1 MASNM
6 RWCIS
11 DDRLSEGSK
20 YEAMA
25 GSSGDENNVN
35 MVGQQNGTKEIAKT
49 TIDTSS
55 PYYLHPSDHPGLI
68 FVTHPLSENGDN
80 YFTWRHSFLNASHS
94 KNEADV
100 VDGTIEKPDDASS
113 DFQAWIQCNAVVL
126 AWLTNAL
133 AKELQGNA
141 THAET
146 AREVWQDLEERFTQ
160 GIAPRVYE
168 LKRAIVLLQQE
179 KASVASYY
187 GKLKSVW
194 GELQGLNPTPICK
207 CGCTC
212 GAAKKMQIMREEEKV
227 FDFLMGL
234 DEAYTTV
241 RSQILSIDPLP
252 NIGRAYA
259 IAAQEEK
266 QRSIAASRTP
276 TIEAAALLT
285 KRSDSQM
292 KGNGS
297 GRRNQFPPCP
307 HCGKTNHSQEYC
319 FKVIGYPSDW
329 RKPGKGNSSRADHKQ
344 TNSSNAA
351 FTAKMDGENL
361 LIPGLTPSQQ
371 QQLMALLNGQ
381 EAPGGN
387 PSANM
392 ATSNFSGKTEN
403 GWIVDT
409 GATNHI
415 THDVNS
421 LSNVEQQHNI
431 PPVQI
436 PDGKTIHVHA
446 LRQINLGNRLILD
459 QVLGVPDFCFNLMS
473 VSKLTRDLNCTLTF
487 WQNFFVIQDL
497 HSRRLIGVGRERNGL
512 YYLEPI
518 KGGKALTARNT
529 ISANMWHLRLGH
541 LPVNCISLIPDLS
554 VSFDCKKTSFCDVC
568 YKAKQTRL
576 SFPLSM
582 NKTQHVFDLIHCDIW
597 GPYKTKSIYGCHF
610 FLTIVDD
617 FSRATWVFLMT
628 HKSETKEYLLQFFN
642 WVHTQF
648 HMDIKALR
656 TDNGLEFSH
665 RDLMSYYSD
674 HGMEHQT
681 SCTDTP
687 RKNGVVERK
696 HLHLLEVARALRF
709 QANLPIFFWG
719 ECVLTAA
726 YLINRMPLST
736 LKDRTPYEILLG
748 KKPTYEHLRNFGC
761 LCYGHVNSKPRDK
774 FAPRAKPGIFVGYPN
789 GQKGYRIYD
798 LESKRIYVSRDVQFL
813 EGIYPY
819 TKSSLG
825 ESRQVS
831 NEEPDA
837 GNIPLSTD
845 LCTDPVEEP
854 VMESIATEPISPDI
868 EVGCSESD
876 ESTPTVENQ
885 QAATLPSKRQR
896 QVSRTNS
903 DRICKLK
910 NYLDTKFHIKN
921 LGKLKYFL
929 GIEVARSP
937 AGIFLSQRKYV
948 LDILAECWAGCPM
961 TRKSTT
967 GYIIFLGSSPVSWRA
982 KKQTV
987 VSHSSASDDRLSE
1000 GSKYEAMAGSSG
1012 DENNVNMVGQQK

>member
-1 MASNM
+1 
-6 RWCIS
+6 
-11 DDRLSEGSK
+11 
-20 YEAMA
+20 
-25 GSSGDENNVN
+25 
-35 MVGQQNGTKEIAKT
+35 
-49 TIDTSS
+49 
-55 PYYLHPSDHPGLI
+55 
-68 FVTHPLSENGDN
+68 
-80 YFTWRHSFLNASHS
+80 
-94 KNEADV
+94 
-100 VDGTIEKPDDASS
+100 
-113 DFQAWIQCNAVVL
+113 
-126 AWLTNAL
+126 
-133 AKELQGNA
+133 
-141 THAET
+141 
-146 AREVWQDLEERFTQ
+146 
-160 GIAPRVYE
+160 
-168 LKRAIVLLQQE
+168 
-179 KASVASYY
+179 
-187 GKLKSVW
+187 
-194 GELQGLNPTPICK
+194 
-207 CGCTC
+207 
-212 GAAKKMQIMREEEKV
+212 
-227 FDFLMGL
+227 
-234 DEAYTTV
+234 
-241 RSQILSIDPLP
+241 
-252 NIGRAYA
+252 
-259 IAAQEEK
+259 
-266 QRSIAASRTP
+266 
-276 TIEAAALLT
+276 
-285 KRSDSQM
+285 
-292 KGNGS
+292 
-297 GRRNQFPPCP
+297 
-307 HCGKTNHSQEYC
+307 
-319 FKVIGYPSDW
+319 
-329 RKPGKGNSSRADHKQ
+329 
-344 TNSSNAA
+344 
-351 FTAKMDGENL
+351 
-361 LIPGLTPSQQ
+361 
-371 QQLMALLNGQ
+371 
-381 EAPGGN
+381 
-387 PSANM
+387 M

-431 PPVQI
+431 PPFQI
-436 PDGKTIHVHA
+436 HDGKTVPVHA
-446 LRQINLGNRLILD
+446 LRQITLGKRLILD

-529 ISANMWHLRLGH
+529 ISANTWHLRLGH
-541 LPVNCISLIPDLS
+541 LPVNRISLIPDLS

-582 NKTQHVFDLIHCDIW
+582 NKTQHVFIWIHCDIW

-687 RKNGVVERK
+687 QQNGVVERK
-696 HLHLLEVARALRF
+696 HRHLLEVARALRF

-896 QVSRTNS
+896 QVSRFLSGYQYVLPPSLAPVENNTPPSSPSANSTASRNWYQKFTAALLAIGFRQSTADYSLFTFTHGGSFVAVLVYVDDVIITGTDS

-948 LDILAECWAGCPM
+948 LDILAECGLNGCKPASFPMEQQHKLSNESGEICKKSRRISSAFCDADWAGCPM

-987 VSHSSASDDRLSE
+987 VSRSSAEAEYR
-1000 GSKYEAMAGSSG
+1000 AMATTISEIIWLKQLLQDLEVSCTTPVSLFCDNRAAIHIAANPVFHERTKHIEIDCHFIRQHIQSQTIATKSISSQDQLADIFTKALG
-1012 DENNVNMVGQQK
+1012 HDRFHQLLGKLGISTLHAPT

>member
-1 MASNM
+1 
-6 RWCIS
+6 
-11 DDRLSEGSK
+11 
-20 YEAMA
+20 
-25 GSSGDENNVN
+25 
-35 MVGQQNGTKEIAKT
+35 
-49 TIDTSS
+49 
-55 PYYLHPSDHPGLI
+55 
-68 FVTHPLSENGDN
+68 
-80 YFTWRHSFLNASHS
+80 
-94 KNEADV
+94 
-100 VDGTIEKPDDASS
+100 
-113 DFQAWIQCNAVVL
+113 
-126 AWLTNAL
+126 
-133 AKELQGNA
+133 
-141 THAET
+141 
-146 AREVWQDLEERFTQ
+146 
-160 GIAPRVYE
+160 
-168 LKRAIVLLQQE
+168 
-179 KASVASYY
+179 
-187 GKLKSVW
+187 
-194 GELQGLNPTPICK
+194 
-207 CGCTC
+207 
-212 GAAKKMQIMREEEKV
+212 MQIMREEEKV

-234 DEAYTTV
+234 DKAYTTV

-266 QRSIAASRTP
+266 QRSIAASHTP

-329 RKPGKGNSSRADHKQ
+329 RKPGKENSSRADHKQ

-351 FTAKMDGENL
+351 FTANMDAENL

-387 PSANM
+387 PSASM
-392 ATSNFSGKTEN
+392 ATSNFS
-403 GWIVDT
+403 D
-409 GATNHI
+409 
-415 THDVNS
+415 
-421 LSNVEQQHNI
+421 
-431 PPVQI
+431 
-436 PDGKTIHVHA
+436 
-446 LRQINLGNRLILD
+446 
-459 QVLGVPDFCFNLMS
+459 
-473 VSKLTRDLNCTLTF
+473 SKLTPDLNCTLTF

-529 ISANMWHLRLGH
+529 ISANMWHLRLAH
-541 LPVNCISLIPDLS
+541 LSVNRISLIPDLS

-568 YKAKQTRL
+568 YKAKQTSL

-597 GPYKTKSIYGCHF
+597 GPYKTKSISGCHF

-617 FSRATWVFLMT
+617 FSRATWVFLMK

-687 RKNGVVERK
+687 QQNGVVERK
-696 HLHLLEVARALRF
+696 HRHLLEVARALRF

-761 LCYGHVNSKPRDK
+761 LCYGHVNSKPHDK

-845 LCTDPVEEP
+845 LCIDPVEEP
-854 VMESIATEPISPDI
+854 VMESIATEPILPDI
-868 EVGCSESD
+868 EVGCYESD
-876 ESTPTVENQ
+876 ESTPT
-885 QAATLPSKRQR
+885 
-896 QVSRTNS
+896 
-903 DRICKLK
+903 
-910 NYLDTKFHIKN
+910 
-921 LGKLKYFL
+921 
-929 GIEVARSP
+929 VARSP

-948 LDILAECWAGCPM
+948 LDILAECGLTGCKPASFPMEQQHKLSNESGEICKNPEEYRRLVGRLLYLNITRPDISYAVHILSQFMHDPRQPHLDAAYRILHYLKGSPGQGILLPSNNTLYLQAFYDADWAGCPM

-982 KKQTV
+982 KKQIV
-987 VSHSSASDDRLSE
+987 VSRSSAKAEYR
-1000 GSKYEAMAGSSG
+1000 AMATTTSEIIWLKQLLQDLEVSCTTPVSLFCDNRAAIHIAANPVFHERTKHIEIDCHFIRQHIQSQTIATKSISSQDQLADIFTKALG
-1012 DENNVNMVGQQK
+1012 HDRFHQLLGKLGISTLHAPT